1 MCRPACLPFYLPA
14 CTVLWTDGM
23 VERNSL
29 VHLDSGE
36 SAFRV
41 EGLGAR
47 EMLVLWVYVRVRGC
61 NPVDLECAR
70 AG

>member
-1 MCRPACLPFYLPA
+1 
-14 CTVLWTDGM
+14 M